1 MTVKVA
7 LNHAAFR
14 ELMNSPE
21 VRDDL
26 KRRAEKVADAAGDGY
41 EVLMNERRRGRAGVT
56 VAPGTSAARRVEARD
71 HKLLSALDAGR
82 G

>member
-1 MTVKVA
+1 MAVKVK
-7 LNHAAFR
+7 LNHSAFR

-21 VRDDL
+21 VAADL
-26 KRRAEKVADAAGDGY
+26 KERAERVARAAGDGY
-41 EVLMNERRRGRAGVT
+41 EVLVNEQRRGRAGVT
-56 VAPGTSAARRVEARD
+56 VAPGTSAAKRREARD